1 MRNVGRVILWVIL
14 GAVLGSA
21 VGIIARRLGFADV
34 SGGILG
40 GMVSAPAILM
50 LFLLFDY
57 VDELIFWAIGGA
69 IVGALLLTL
78 LGAFG
83 GQSTGSAGLAA
94 RFSIQTA
101 INGALVGSVLAT
113 WLGAGA
119 LVFKRGMIGL
129 VALLISVVAG
139 GFLGAMVWM
148 LGDLIG
154 GKMITVEVLGRVN
167 TWRQGEMIAGVPAGI
182 LAGLASS
189 QFLSLQRQ

>member
-40 GMVSAPAILM
+40 GMISAPAILM
-50 LFLLFDY
+50 LILLFDY

-69 IVGALLLTL
+69 IVGALLLTG
-78 LGAFG
+78 LGAFA
-83 GQSTGSAGLAA
+83 GQTTGSAGLGA
-94 RFSIQTA
+94 RFSLPTA

-139 GFLGAMVWM
+139 GFLGAESRGLDRAVRSGEFPES
-148 LGDLIG
+148 LVR
-154 GKMITVEVLGRVN
+154 VEVRRGDV
-167 TWRQGEMIAGVPAGI
+167 
-182 LAGLASS
+182 AGLRYRHAGNHVPPAAE
-189 QFLSLQRQ
+189 RNRG

>member
-1 MRNVGRVILWVIL
+1 MRNLGRVVLWVIL

-21 VGIIARRLGFADV
+21 VGIIARRLGYADV

-40 GMVSAPAILM
+40 GMVAAPAILM
-50 LFLLFDY
+50 LILLFDY

-69 IVGALLLTL
+69 VVGALLLTGL
-78 LGAFG
+78 AAFG
-83 GQSTGSAGLAA
+83 GQTAGSAGLAG
-94 RFSIQTA
+94 RFSLPMA
-101 INGALVGSVLAT
+101 LNSALVGSVLAT

-119 LVFKRGMIGL
+119 LVFKRGMVGL
-129 VALLISVVAG
+129 IALLTSVVAG

-154 GKMITVEVLGRVN
+154 GQMITVEVLGRVN

-182 LAGLASS
+182 MSGLAAS
-189 QFLSLQRQ
+189 QFLSLQRR